1 MHESPQLP
9 HEAPVGARRSGARI
23 CPARARFGRLGG
35 RRIPG
40 TCVNYF
46 HLAILLIGVLA
57 LLAAWLRHRSVRR
70 ERSLR
75 HLLDRADALEQLLHR
90 TREQMKDMRQV
101 VDRVPQEMAAPARAS
116 LDAQDQVQQ
125 GLRDVLEHR
134 LWISRHGLTAPQ
146 KELDA
151 ACRAVDRAHAAISD
165 QLARL
170 ESAGAELAD
179 VTQAAL
185 EQAAREPAA
194 LTRRS
199 D

>member
-1 MHESPQLP
+1 MGQS
-9 HEAPVGARRSGARI
+9 
-23 CPARARFGRLGG
+23 
-35 RRIPG
+35 IPD
-40 TCVNYF
+40 TRVNHF
-46 HLAILLIGVLA
+46 HLAILAIGALT
-57 LLAAWLRHRSVRR
+57 LLAAWLRHRGLRR

-75 HLLDRADALEQLLHR
+75 HLLDRADALEQVLHR
-90 TREQMKDMRQV
+90 TRERMKDMREV
-101 VDRVPQEMAAPARAS
+101 VDRVPQEIAARAHAS
-116 LDAQDQVQQ
+116 LDARDQVQQ

-134 LWISRHGLTAPQ
+134 LWISRHGLSAPQ

-151 ACRAVDRAHAAISD
+151 ACRAMDRAHAAISD

-185 EQAAREPAA
+185 EQAAREPST